1 VGWDLMEKRLSLAR
15 HVLLVSGRGGF
26 EIAQRALAAGIPI
39 LASVSASSSLTVK
52 LARELGLRLVEFLR
66 GRRFVV
72 DACEFRCLAE
82 DPQT

>member
-1 VGWDLMEKRLSLAR
+1 MEKRLPLAR
-15 HVLLVSGRGGF
+15 DVLLVNGRDGF
-26 EIAQRALAAGIPI
+26 EIAQRALEAGIPI

-52 LARELGLRLVEFLR
+52 LAREPGLTLVEFLR

-72 DACEFRCLAE
+72 YACEFCCLAE